1 MGVGRRSLW
10 LGLSQVIEVGLQVV
24 LPMLLVRHLSQAAFG
39 DYRLVWLIAAGLAS
53 IAPMGMPN
61 TLAYFLPRTSGLERE
76 SHAAVGVWY
85 MLLIGAISTCGVTI
99 GIAYFGPTAEF
110 RAMAWLAGLFTGIWV
125 TGGLLDYLPVADER
139 GDWQARAVI
148 ILALLR
154 CVLASAAAIH
164 YEQLDYVFYALSIS
178 ALVRLG
184 MILVYARRQH
194 RFGSTLPT
202 RSYWSAQ
209 VRLAWP
215 IGLSSLMVSIRR
227 QADQWIAAAIFGT
240 VQFAIFSLGAVFS
253 SLVLLMRR
261 AVSSTLMPTMSKQH
275 AAGDWDAIIDTNNR
289 ANLVVAFFALPL
301 LAFIWCF
308 GEPIYT
314 TIYTAQYVG
323 ATPVMRVLT
332 VSWLL
337 QIVELNSM
345 ILLAGQMHYSARIS
359 TPLLLLSLVISVI
372 SAYAFGLAGAAA
384 GGVLVAFIER
394 SLLIRQL
401 GNYLNIPIRRLQAWG
416 TLLTMMAVSWGLA
429 GLGRLIFEF
438 RPEAIAPLPAM
449 LMLGVVLPLPY
460 YLIARKFGWLPH
472 TLLNTPSISSH

>member
-24 LPMLLVRHLSQAAFG
+24 LPMLLVRHLTQAAFG

-53 IAPMGMPN
+53 MAPMGMPN
-61 TLAYFLPRTSGLERE
+61 TLAYFLPRTQGEERQA
-76 SHAAVGVWY
+76 HAAVGVWY
-85 MLLIGAISTCGVTI
+85 MLLIGTLSTTFV
-99 GIAYFGPTAEF
+99 IASIACFGPTPEF
-110 RAMAWLAGLFTGIWV
+110 RDMALLAGVFTGIWV
-125 TGGLLDYLPVADER
+125 SGGLLDYLPVADER
-139 GDWQARAVI
+139 GDWQARAI
-148 ILALLR
+148 IVLALLR
-154 CVLASAAAIH
+154 CILASAAAIH
-164 YEQLDYVFYALSIS
+164 YEQLDSVFYALSLS
-178 ALVRLG
+178 ALMRLG
-184 MILVYARRQH
+184 MILIYARRQH
-194 RFGSTLPT
+194 GFGRIIPD
-202 RSYWSAQ
+202 RGYWMAQ
-209 VRLAWP
+209 IKLAWP

-240 VQFAIFSLGAVFS
+240 VQFAIFSLGAVFG

-314 TIYTAQYVG
+314 TVYTAQYVG
-323 ATPVMRVLT
+323 ATPVMRVLM

-337 QIVELNSM
+337 QIVELNSI

-359 TPLLLLSLVISVI
+359 TPLLLLSLAISVI
-372 SAYAFGLAGAAA
+372 TAYAFGLAGAAA

-401 GNYLNIPIRRLQAWG
+401 SKSLNIPVRSLQAWA
-416 TLLTMMAVSWGLA
+416 TLLTMMAVTWGLA
-429 GLGRLIFEF
+429 GLGRLAYEL
-438 RPEAIAPLPAM
+438 RPSVLPPLPAM
-449 LMLGVVLPLPY
+449 LALGAILPLPY
-460 YLIARKFGWLPH
+460 YLIARKQGWLPH
-472 TLLNTPSISSH
+472 TLLNTSAISSH